1 MYRCGCLGAAA
12 LFSVQVWQLRRRR
25 SFFGSL
31 LQRSK
36 RGAENSN
43 NNLAL
48 LSRMGSA
55 CSRVR
60 RASRASQ
67 TEEES
72 DDAASQDWE
81 LIAPAVPVVVDQPS
95 TLRGRFV
102 FQGNSELPTTVTP
115 ARLRTAAVPARKR
128 FQRAI
133 KRVKNLLALR
143 KLWSRLGAWLNV
155 SSFRQHPSRKSVAW
169 TFAYLGKIVRPVA
182 PLFNHLVRRR
192 GRLQYDRRFA
202 TPAWDAYGAALGALA
217 DSVQLA

>member
-1 MYRCGCLGAAA
+1 
-12 LFSVQVWQLRRRR
+12 
-25 SFFGSL
+25 L
-31 LQRSK
+31 LHSK

-43 NNLAL
+43 NNFAL
-48 LSRMGSA
+48 FFRMGTA

-72 DDAASQDWE
+72 EDTASQVWE

-95 TLRGRFV
+95 TSRSRFV
-102 FQGNSELPTTVTP
+102 DQGNLVLPTTVTP
-115 ARLRTAAVPARKR
+115 ARSQPVAAPARER
-128 FQRAI
+128 FRRAI
-133 KRVKNLLALR
+133 KKVKNLLALR
-143 KLWSRLGAWLNV
+143 ILWSRLGGWLNV
-155 SSFRQHPSRKSVAW
+155 SSFRHHPSRRSVAW

-202 TPAWDAYGAALGALA
+202 TPAWDAYGAAVGALA
-217 DSVQLA
+217 DSVLLA

>member
-1 MYRCGCLGAAA
+1 
-12 LFSVQVWQLRRRR
+12 
-25 SFFGSL
+25 
-31 LQRSK
+31 
-36 RGAENSN
+36 
-43 NNLAL
+43 
-48 LSRMGSA
+48 MGNA
-55 CSRVR
+55 CSRGLSK
-60 RASRASQ
+60 SRGTQ

-72 DDAASQDWE
+72 EDAASSQDWT
-81 LIAPAVPVVVDQPS
+81 LVAPAVPVVIDQPS

-102 FQGNSELPTTVTP
+102 IQGNLELPTTVTP

-155 SSFRQHPSRKSVAW
+155 SSFRQHPSRKAVAW

>member
-1 MYRCGCLGAAA
+1 
-12 LFSVQVWQLRRRR
+12 VWPLQRHRQFL
-25 SFFGSL
+25 GSL
-31 LQRSK
+31 LLRSK

-43 NNLAL
+43 NNFAL
-48 LSRMGSA
+48 FFRMGTA

-72 DDAASQDWE
+72 EDTASQDWE

-95 TLRGRFV
+95 TSRSRFV
-102 FQGNSELPTTVTP
+102 VQGNLVLPTTVTP
-115 ARLRTAAVPARKR
+115 ARSQPVATPARER
-128 FQRAI
+128 FRRAI
-133 KRVKNLLALR
+133 KKVKNLLALR
-143 KLWSRLGAWLNV
+143 ILWSRLGGWLNV
-155 SSFRQHPSRKSVAW
+155 SSFRHHPSRRSVAW

-202 TPAWDAYGAALGALA
+202 TPAWDAYGAAVGALA
-217 DSVQLA
+217 DSVLLA